1 MLFEKRRAV
10 AIEISNGI
18 ETKTIHV
25 KREIVL
31 SLGAINTPRLLMLSG
46 IGDSPELSR
55 IGIPVLQHLPGVGKN
70 LQDQLR
76 IPGFVWERADTQ
88 AEVAIAP
95 RMDVHAKSRPHL
107 KSPDIN
113 CLQIDGSLMPL
124 GLDQEDCPK
133 NTFSLVPGLKR
144 PSSRGRVLLASPE
157 PDAAPVVHSN
167 HLETPGDMQA
177 LLAAVQL
184 ARDLADSEALRPL
197 LKRETITA
205 DLRGKELEDFVRQNV
220 AIYWHESCTAKM
232 GKDEMSVVDG
242 QLKVY
247 GIEGLRIADASVF
260 PFVPTG
266 LTMAPSVIVG
276 ERAAQLLKEL

>member
-1 MLFEKRRAV
+1 
-10 AIEISNGI
+10 
-18 ETKTIHV
+18 
-25 KREIVL
+25 
-31 SLGAINTPRLLMLSG
+31 MLSG

-88 AEVAIAP
+88 AEVPLVP
-95 RMDVHAKSRPHL
+95 RVDVHAKSRSTL
-107 KSPDIN
+107 TSPDIN
-113 CLQIDGSLMPL
+113 CIQIDGSSIPPNL
-124 GLDQEDCPK
+124 GKTNNPK
-133 NTFSLVPGLKR
+133 NAFSLVPGLKR
-144 PSSRGRVLLASPE
+144 PSSRGRVLLASPD

-167 HLETPGDMQA
+167 HLETPEDIQA

-205 DLRGKELEDFVRQNV
+205 GLRGKELEDFVRQNV

-232 GKDEMSVVDG
+232 GRDETSVVDG
-242 QLKVY
+242 HLKVY
-247 GIEGLRIADASVF
+247 GTEGLRIADASVF

-276 ERAAQLLKEL
+276 ERAAQLVKES